1 MGGVAAQGARD
12 PAAAPEEACCGAHH
26 LGRVLLGQGHD
37 VKLIPPQYVK
47 PFGQRDKNDSRD
59 AEACAEA
66 CLRPTMRC
74 VQVKSAA
81 QLINQARAFLLEHG
95 IALEQPP
102 QHFQALQPRLGR
114 QHVRDGVPVR
124 RHYRRT
130 PRARPAPGRSG
141 VSCAPT
147 PPSVRRSALAER
159 PPLAVTGRPG
169 VSCLPTCSPPVLGS
183 PIADRLHGRIRQRRT
198 NPDQPNRPEFLEPT
212 ATNGTCCQFVTMEY
226 GRTG

>member
-95 IALEQPP
+95 IALQPP
-102 QHFQALQPRLGR
+102 PPHFQALQPRHGR

-124 RHYRRT
+124 RH
-130 PRARPAPGRSG
+130 
-141 VSCAPT
+141 
-147 PPSVRRSALAER
+147 
-159 PPLAVTGRPG
+159 
-169 VSCLPTCSPPVLGS
+169 
-183 PIADRLHGRIRQRRT
+183 
-198 NPDQPNRPEFLEPT
+198 
-212 ATNGTCCQFVTMEY
+212 
-226 GRTG
+226 